1 LKRHIKLNQ
10 KQNQKLK
17 PLKKLLTWLELL
29 MMLSV
34 VIAMRLHQR
43 RKKHH
48 LPDNRSTLRMRQ
60 LKSFKKTVLKK
71 MKISRKKKRTIVER
85 TVVKEMTEE
94 IEEIEEKEEAEF
106 IEIEEALKKVVMIE
120 AITEEII
127 EAIEAITEDQDLIPP
142 TRRLQRTM
150 KDSMLS
156 KIRLNREVEEDQE
169 VEETTEVEKEE
180 IEVVTSKKEVEA
192 TIEEIEE
199 IEEVRDP
206 EEEIEEIEE
215 IEAEVVEAE
224 EKDPQESRLTQMK
237 RVPKPVKPTQLLRCD

>member
-1 LKRHIKLNQ
+1 MKRHIKLNQ

-48 LPDNRSTLRMRQ
+48 LPDNRSTQRMRQ

-85 TVVKEMTEE
+85 TVVKEMT
-94 IEEIEEKEEAEF
+94 EEIEEKEEAEF

-169 VEETTEVEKEE
+169 VEVQ
-180 IEVVTSKKEVEA
+180 
-192 TIEEIEE
+192 
-199 IEEVRDP
+199 DFP
-206 EEEIEEIEE
+206 
-215 IEAEVVEAE
+215 
-224 EKDPQESRLTQMK
+224 L
-237 RVPKPVKPTQLLRCD
+237 CY